1 MKRQTN
7 ENLAT
12 RVYSYGCV
20 PARIAS
26 VQNTDAAAAQL
37 RLAGRLW
44 NTLVAIEHTRIAAY
58 RRIMFDEHQERID
71 ELRKQLEAFRT
82 EIQARRKA
90 ARAKRIDTLDLA
102 EPIANAKAEMGALIV
117 IQKETKQQRHDTKRA
132 ELTML
137 QERSN
142 RRVKKARQA
151 AANMGLFWGSYN
163 DIVQRMDAGRKHHG
177 ELRFRRFTGDGTLTA
192 QIIGGTKVER
202 CVGGNHTFFQV
213 DGATPGQR
221 WRYARMRIGSNADR
235 SPVWLEI
242 PIVYH
247 RELPEHG
254 DIKSV
259 SMSRR
264 TVDGK
269 IRWQLNVTVNTV
281 APVLKQGTAVGIDI
295 GWRLLPGGV
304 RVAYWEDEHGIHDH
318 VLVPASDLEQ
328 FGKVRSLRSICDHS
342 RDEFLPAL
350 VEWLAGRELPE
361 PWQQRTSHLAQWRSN
376 DRVADLIRWWS
387 DNRLDGDREIFTAG
401 SDWRRQYLHLAH
413 WWRNL
418 QDQMTMR
425 LREQY
430 RIFAANVASRY
441 GVLCIESFDLRNVA
455 EKPQPEEESG
465 IVTQANTYRQIVSPS
480 MFRGALLNACKR
492 EGVEIVMVDAAYTTR
507 NCHACG
513 HMDDWAQAESVFH
526 RCSGCGSLWDQD
538 RNAAINILRLGMS
551 NRASDSAVTAL
562 P

>member
-1 MKRQTN
+1 MKRQRDSN
-7 ENLAT
+7 IAT

-20 PARIAS
+20 PVRIAP
-26 VQNTDAAAAQL
+26 VQNTEAAAAQL

-44 NTLVAIEHTRIAAY
+44 NTLVAIEHTRIAVY
-58 RRIMFDEHQERID
+58 RRIMHDAQQERID
-71 ELRKQLEAFRT
+71 TLREQLAAYRA

-90 ARAKRIDTLDLA
+90 ARAKRIDTIDLA
-102 EPIANAKAEMGALIV
+102 EPIANAKAEMSALIV
-117 IQKETKQQRHDTKRA
+117 IQKETKDERHDLKRT

-137 QERSN
+137 EERSN

-177 ELRFRRFTGDGTLTA
+177 ELRFQKFTGDGTLTA
-192 QIIGGTKVER
+192 QIIGGAKVER
-202 CVGGNHTFFQV
+202 SVGGNHTFFQI
-213 DGATPGQR
+213 DRATPGQR

-247 RELPEHG
+247 RELPVDG

-269 IRWQLNVTVNTV
+269 IRWQLNVTVNTM
-281 APVLKQGTAVGIDI
+281 APILKQGIAVGIDI
-295 GWRLLPGGV
+295 GWRLLPEGV
-304 RVAYWEDEHGIHDH
+304 RVAYWEDEYGVNDQM
-318 VLVPASDLEQ
+318 LMAASDLEQ
-328 FGKVRSLRSICDHS
+328 FGKVRSLRSICDRS

-350 VEWLAGRELPE
+350 VEWLDGREIPE
-361 PWQQRTSHLAQWRSN
+361 PWQERSRYLAQWKST
-376 DRVADLIRWWS
+376 DRLADLVRWWS
-387 DNRLDGDREIFTAG
+387 DNRLDSDEEIFTAA

-418 QDQMTMR
+418 QDQMTLR

-430 RIFAANVASRY
+430 RVFAAGIASRY
-441 GVLCIESFDLRNVA
+441 GVLCVESFDLRSVA
-455 EKPQPEEESG
+455 EKPQPEETAV
-465 IVTQANTYRQIVSPS
+465 VTQANAYRQIVSPS

-492 EGVEIVMVDAAYTTR
+492 EGVEIIMVDAAYTTR
-507 NCHACG
+507 NCHRCG
-513 HMDDWAQAESVFH
+513 HMDDWAQAESVHH
-526 RCSGCGSLWDQD
+526 RCSGCGTLWDQD
-538 RNAAINILRLGMS
+538 RNAAINILRLGMNS
-551 NRASDSAVTAL
+551 RASGSAVMAL